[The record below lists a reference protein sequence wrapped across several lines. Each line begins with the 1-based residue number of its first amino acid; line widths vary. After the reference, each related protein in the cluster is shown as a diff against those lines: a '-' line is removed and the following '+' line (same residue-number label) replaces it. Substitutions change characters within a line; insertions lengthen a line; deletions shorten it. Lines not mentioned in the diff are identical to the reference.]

1 LSTAPERLRAEF
13 DLTNAPDA
21 TKSLGLAACTAIVVG
36 NMVGSGFYLSPS
48 AVAPYGLLAIVAW
61 IVMGIGAVC
70 LGLTFARL
78 ARMTPATGGP
88 YAYTRLGFGDFAG
101 FLVAWGYWIS
111 IWASLPVIAVAFTGS
126 LLKLLPAL
134 QGNRPIG
141 VAVTL
146 GAIWLVTLL
155 NLRGVKEAGI
165 FAAVTTYTKLIPFAA
180 IAIAGLAF
188 IRRDLLGDFNPSGK
202 SLLESSAAL
211 APLTMFAYLGLES
224 ATVPAGD
231 VRDPARTIPRSTM
244 LGILVAGLLYVLGTI
259 VVMGVVPREQL
270 IASTAPFADAA
281 RLMWGSW
288 AAEVIGL
295 AVMLSSLGALNGW
308 TLMMGQ
314 VPMAAAADRVF
325 PSVFGR
331 LSARGVPAVG
341 LVISASLATA
351 LVLVQVSG
359 ASGFA
364 AIYNMIVSL
373 STMAAVIPY
382 VFCSL
387 APGLIVAHAGDA
399 MPRITLVEV
408 VAFAFAMF
416 TVYGC
421 GPEPVLYG
429 LVLLLLGL
437 PVYVWQRR
445 ERITAATTTL

>member
-1 LSTAPERLRAEF
+1 LSMASDT
-13 DLTNAPDA
+13 
-21 TKSLGLAACTAIVVG
+21 TKSLGLGACTAIVVG

-61 IVMGIGAVC
+61 IVMGVGAVC

-88 YAYTRLGFGDFAG
+88 YAYTRLGYGDFAG

-126 LLKLLPAL
+126 FVKMLPAL
-134 QGNRPIG
+134 QGNRPVG
-141 VAVTL
+141 VVITL
-146 GAIWLVTLL
+146 AAIWLVTLL

-165 FAAVTTYTKLIPFAA
+165 FAEVTTYTKLVPFVA
-180 IAIAGLAF
+180 ISLIGLFFVKWSSFA
-188 IRRDLLGDFNPSGK
+188 GDFNPSGK

-231 VRDPARTIPRSTM
+231 VQNPERTIPRSTM
-244 LGILVAGLLYVLGTI
+244 LGILIAGALYVLGTT
-259 VVMGVVPREQL
+259 VVMGVVPRAEL
-270 IASTAPFADAA
+270 VNSGAPFADAA

-288 AAEVIGL
+288 AAAVVAV
-295 AVMLSSLGALNGW
+295 AVMVSSLGALNGW

-314 VPMAAAADRVF
+314 VPMAAAADKVF

-331 LSARGVPAVG
+331 LSPRGVPAVG
-341 LVISASLATA
+341 LVISASLATV
-351 LVLVQVSG
+351 LVLVGVSG
-359 ASGFA
+359 GSKFA

-382 VFCSL
+382 VFCAL
-387 APGLIVAHAGDA
+387 APGLIAGRSGTKQ
-399 MPRITLVEV
+399 RITVVEAI
-408 VAFAFAMF
+408 AFVFALF

-421 GPEPVLYG
+421 GPEAVLYG

-445 ERITAATTTL
+445 ENTVTGQMSVAS